1 MNVLAIDTTH
11 AFCSASVLTDRD
23 GRLDVVHS
31 ERHEIGRGHAE
42 KLLHIVET
50 TLLGAGL
57 VRGDIDRIV
66 VNTGPGS
73 FTGLRVGIAA
83 ARGLALAL
91 KCECVGV
98 TALEGLAHECPAT
111 ISKNVCDPILVL
123 INAGRGDVVCQT
135 FDGDTREARTSART
149 LTVEQAKLE
158 FSEFRGIA
166 IGSGTADCF
175 GPDKDDAALSISTNC
190 WPDIE
195 TIAKIGAE
203 SSRTGPASPFYSRAA
218 DAKPQ
223 ISANLVATSDSDPK

>member
-11 AFCSASVLTDRD
+11 AFCSASVLSDEN

-50 TLLGAGL
+50 TLQRAGL
-57 VRGDIDRIV
+57 PREEIDRIV

-73 FTGLRVGIAA
+73 FTGLRVGVAA

-91 KCECVGV
+91 KCDCVGV
-98 TALEGLAHECPAT
+98 TALEGLARECPVT
-111 ISKNVCDPILVL
+111 TLKHGCEPILVL
-123 INAGRGDVVCQT
+123 INAGRGEVVCQT
-135 FDGDTREARTSART
+135 FDGDTREARSPART
-149 LTVEQAKLE
+149 LSVEQAKLE
-158 FSEFRGIA
+158 FSEFNGTA
-166 IGSGTADCF
+166 IGSGTEDCF
-175 GPDKDDAALSISTNC
+175 GPNPDKAVLSISPHC

-195 TIAKIGAE
+195 TIARIGAE

-223 ISANLVATSDSDPK
+223 TSANLVVKSDSDPK